1 MDCNNSINMSSSMPN
16 LASFGCHDYTN
27 SINMSSSMPSLASF
41 DCPGRKMHC
50 MISDSMI
57 DKGHMVTDKLDMP
70 MCFDGPV
77 SNTSSPSLIMLPGM
91 VPDEHSLMV
100 FPIRRRLRK
109 QINQQTRF
117 DPVVIDSNYNAL
129 QNDQSLFKKLKK
141 GLRRFGGYVRRELG
155 NLCCLRVESRT
166 YQVR

>member
-91 VPDEHSLMV
+91 VPDEHSPFVVDYENKL
-100 FPIRRRLRK
+100 INRLAST
-109 QINQQTRF
+109 Q
-117 DPVVIDSNYNAL
+117 L
-129 QNDQSLFKKLKK
+129 
-141 GLRRFGGYVRRELG
+141 
-155 NLCCLRVESRT
+155 
-166 YQVR
+166 

>member
-1 MDCNNSINMSSSMPN
+1 MSSSMPS

-70 MCFDGPV
+70 MCFDRPV
-77 SNTSSPSLIMLPGM
+77 SNTYDAKLGILEDMLILL
-91 VPDEHSLMV
+91 V
-100 FPIRRRLRK
+100 
-109 QINQQTRF
+109 
-117 DPVVIDSNYNAL
+117 
-129 QNDQSLFKKLKK
+129 
-141 GLRRFGGYVRRELG
+141 
-155 NLCCLRVESRT
+155 
-166 YQVR
+166 